1 MDSQRSAAIEDE
13 YNRCRR
19 EFDKIDVNK
28 DGKVTVEE
36 LHLMMTSKGYSYSV
50 EDIKLVRYR
59 SLYKKNNRQSQ
70 GRLFRPLM
78 ATMMGKLCSTNF
90 YPL

>member
-59 SLYKKNNRQSQ
+59 SLYKKNNR
-70 GRLFRPLM
+70 
-78 ATMMGKLCSTNF
+78 
-90 YPL
+90 

>member
-50 EDIKLVRYR
+50 EDIKLV
-59 SLYKKNNRQSQ
+59 
-70 GRLFRPLM
+70 
-78 ATMMGKLCSTNF
+78 
-90 YPL
+90 

>member
-1 MDSQRSAAIEDE
+1 MKVTLLRERWNSSIQMDSQRSAAIEDE

-59 SLYKKNNRQSQ
+59 SLYKKNNR
-70 GRLFRPLM
+70 
-78 ATMMGKLCSTNF
+78 
-90 YPL
+90 